1 MAVSRSDLRTLL
13 LIGMGPD
20 RTNQEERAAAS
31 ADAVI
36 RLEDVQRVTESA
48 LAYLDLDDLL
58 RELLDRV
65 TDILEADTAAVLLVE
80 EGGRTLAARA
90 AKGLEE
96 EVERGFTVPVGRGFA
111 GRVAFTR
118 EPVVIEDLDQAAIRP
133 VNPLFYEKGVRSLL
147 GVPLVVEGEVIG
159 VLHVGSLTR
168 REFREGDIEL
178 LQLVANRVALSIE
191 RSRLMVQGQIA
202 ATLQRSLLPRQLPQ
216 VPGLR
221 MAARY
226 LPAADESAVGG
237 DWYDV
242 IELGNNS
249 IGFVIGDV
257 AGHGMAAATFMGQ
270 LRSAIRAYALD
281 TDGPGAVITK
291 LAEFSDRMDSRMA
304 TVVYATLNL
313 STWVVRFARAGHPY
327 PLLLRADGSTEFLSD
342 AGGPPLGAVG
352 GQTYDEQAV
361 TLLPGETLVLYTDG
375 LIERR
380 GSQLSEGEATLAE
393 VASTAPDEPELMCQA
408 ITSRLTENL
417 AIADDIAILT
427 VQTVGLDELLEVEVP
442 AEPSQLATARHLI
455 RRWVEANQGTD
466 DDCAAFAI
474 AVSEACANSIEHAYG
489 PRDGTVHV
497 RASLV
502 EGEAEVTIRDR
513 GKWRPPRG
521 NNRGK
526 GIPMMEEFMDD
537 VSVEPG
543 ENGTTVKLTRRLME
557 GR

>member
-1 MAVSRSDLRTLL
+1 MT
-13 LIGMGPD
+13 PD
-20 RTNQEERAAAS
+20 QTNQEERAAAA

-65 TDILEADTAAVLLVE
+65 TDILETDTAAVLLIE

-96 EVERGFTVPVGRGFA
+96 EVERGFRVPVGRGFA

-118 EPVVIEDLDQAAIRP
+118 EPVVIADLDQAAIQP
-133 VNPLFYEKGVRSLL
+133 VNPLFHEKGVRSLL

-159 VLHVGSLTR
+159 VLHVGSLTP
-168 REFREGDIEL
+168 REFHDGDIEL

-226 LPAADESAVGG
+226 LPAADDSAVGG

-242 IELGNNS
+242 IELGDNS

-281 TDGPGAVITK
+281 TDGAGAVITK
-291 LAEFSDRMDSRMA
+291 LAEFSDRMETRMA

-313 STWVVRFARAGHPY
+313 STWGVRIARAGHPY

-352 GQTYDEQAV
+352 GQTYNEQAV
-361 TLLPGETLVLYTDG
+361 TLLPGDTLVLYTDG

-380 GSQLSEGEATLAE
+380 GSQLSEGEAALAE
-393 VASTAPDEPELMCQA
+393 VASTAPDEPELKCQA
-408 ITSRLTENL
+408 ITTRLTEGL
-417 AIADDIAILT
+417 TIADDIAILT

-489 PRDGTVHV
+489 PRDGIVHV

-502 EGEAEVTIRDR
+502 DGEAEVTIRDR
-513 GKWRPPRG
+513 GKWREPRDS
-521 NNRGK
+521 NRGK

-537 VSVEPG
+537 VSVEPT
-543 ENGTTVKLTRRLME
+543 EKGTTVKLVRRLRE

>member
-1 MAVSRSDLRTLL
+1 
-13 LIGMGPD
+13 MGPD

-168 REFREGDIEL
+168 REFHEGDIEL

-427 VQTVGLDELLEVEVP
+427 VQTVGLDELLEVEMP

-489 PRDGTVHV
+489 PRDGTVRV
-497 RASLV
+497 RASLA

-543 ENGTTVKLTRRLME
+543 ENGTTVKLTRLLRE

>member
-1 MAVSRSDLRTLL
+1 VAASRSYLRTLL
-13 LIGMGPD
+13 LIGMTPD
-20 RTNQEERAAAS
+20 QTNQEERAAAS
-31 ADAVI
+31 ADDVI

-58 RELLDRV
+58 KELLDRV
-65 TDILEADTAAVLLVE
+65 TDILDADTAAVLLVE

-96 EVERGFTVPVGRGFA
+96 EVERGFRLPVGRGFA

-118 EPVVIEDLDQAAIRP
+118 APVVIEDLEHATIQP
-133 VNPLFYEKGVRSLL
+133 VNPLFGEKGVRSLL

-159 VLHVGSLTR
+159 VLHVGSLTGR
-168 REFREGDIEL
+168 KFHEADIEL

-202 ATLQRSLLPRQLPQ
+202 ATLQRSLLPSRLPQ

-242 IELGNNS
+242 IELSNRC

-291 LAEFSDRMDSRMA
+291 VADFSDRMDSRMA
-304 TVVYATLNL
+304 TVVYATFNL
-313 STWVVRFARAGHPY
+313 STWEVRVARAGHPY

-361 TLLPGETLVLYTDG
+361 TLRPGDTLVLYTDG

-380 GSQLSEGEATLAE
+380 GRELSEGEAALVE
-393 VASTAPDEPELMCQA
+393 VASTAPDEPELKCQA

-427 VQTVGLDELLEVEVP
+427 VQTVGLDELLEVEVT
-442 AEPSQLATARHLI
+442 AEPAQLATVRHLI
-455 RRWVEANQGTD
+455 RRWVEANEGTD

-474 AVSEACANSIEHAYG
+474 AVSEACANSIEHAYS
-489 PRDGTVHV
+489 PRDGTVQV

-502 EGEAEVTIRDR
+502 DGEAEVTIRDR
-513 GKWRPPRG
+513 GKWRQPRG
-521 NNRGK
+521 GNRGK
-526 GIPMMEEFMDD
+526 GIPMMEEFMDE
-537 VSVEPG
+537 VSVEPA
-543 ENGTTVKLTRRLME
+543 ENGTTVKLMRRLRE

>member
-1 MAVSRSDLRTLL
+1 MT
-13 LIGMGPD
+13 PD
-20 RTNQEERAAAS
+20 QTNQEERAAA
-31 ADAVI
+31 AEDAVI

-65 TDILEADTAAVLLVE
+65 TDILDADTAAVLLVE
-80 EGGRTLAARA
+80 ESGRTLAARA

-96 EVERGFTVPVGRGFA
+96 EVERGFRVPVGRGFA

-118 EPVVIEDLDQAAIRP
+118 EPVVIEDLERATIQP
-133 VNPLFYEKGVRSLL
+133 VNPLFQEKGVRSLL
-147 GVPLVVEGEVIG
+147 GVPLVVEGEVTG

-168 REFREGDIEL
+168 REFHEGDIEL

-202 ATLQRSLLPRQLPQ
+202 ATLRRSLLPRQLPQ

-221 MAARY
+221 MAGRY

-242 IELGNNS
+242 IELSDNS

-313 STWVVRFARAGHPY
+313 STWGVRIARAGHPY
-327 PLLLRADGSTEFLSD
+327 PLLVRADGSTEFLSD
-342 AGGPPLGAVG
+342 AGGPPLGTVG

-361 TLLPGETLVLYTDG
+361 TLLPGDTLVLYTDG

-380 GSQLSEGEATLAE
+380 GSQLSEGEAALAE
-393 VASTAPDEPELMCQA
+393 VASTAPDEPELKCQA
-408 ITSRLTENL
+408 ITARLTENL
-417 AIADDIAILT
+417 TIADDIAILT
-427 VQTVGLDELLEVEVP
+427 VQTVGLNGLLEVEVP

-489 PRDGTVHV
+489 PQDGTVQVH
-497 RASLV
+497 ASLV

-537 VSVEPG
+537 VLVEPG
-543 ENGTTVKLTRRLME
+543 ENGTTVKLTRRLRE